1 MGQWSRTTVGGLIA
15 VLMLPTAALAAPC
28 HFRQVAELPVTL
40 YGARGRHPVVG
51 ATINGVG
58 ANLVFDTGGAVNFLS
73 AASAPR
79 LKLHPKPPP
88 PASQLR
94 SMGQIVE
101 AQVAKADRIAFAGVE
116 TPSPDFAVVQG
127 SFGDEIDGA
136 LGEPLFADADV
147 EIDLTERVIRL
158 FRPEG
163 CEGANLAYW
172 ADPKQVSIVDLEP
185 FPAAV
190 RPFGWVKVN
199 GVPLRALFDTGAPD
213 TDLTAD
219 AAKRAGVVPGGEG
232 VHAAGTAGGMGPG
245 GLKNWTGHFQSL
257 TIGKETIPNLVLN
270 FTDKPNASADLII
283 GADYFVTHRVLISKS
298 QGKLYSTP
306 VGDGGYAAQPKISG
320 SP

>member
-1 MGQWSRTTVGGLIA
+1 
-15 VLMLPTAALAAPC
+15 MLPTAAQSAPC
-28 HFRQVAELPVTL
+28 HIRQIAELPVTL

-73 AASAPR
+73 AASALR
-79 LKLHPKPPP
+79 LKLHPTPPP
-88 PASQLR
+88 AASQLR

-101 AQVAKADRIAFAGVE
+101 AQVAKADRIAFAGVDIA
-116 TPSPDFAVVQG
+116 SPDFAVVHAA
-127 SFGDEIDGA
+127 FGGEIDGA

-147 EIDLTERVIRL
+147 EIDLADRVIRL
-158 FRPEG
+158 FKPEG
-163 CEGANLAYW
+163 CDGANLAYW
-172 ADPKQVSIVDLEP
+172 ADPQQVSVVDLEP

-219 AAKRAGVVPGGEG
+219 AAKRAGVIPGGDG
-232 VHAAGTAGGMGPG
+232 VHEAGTVGGVGPG
-245 GLKNWTGHFQSL
+245 GLKNWTGRFQSL

-270 FTDKPNASADLII
+270 FTDKPHASADLII
-283 GADYFVTHRVLISKS
+283 GADYFLTHRVLISKS

-306 VGDGGYAAQPKISG
+306 VGDGGYAAQPKTSG
-320 SP
+320 AP